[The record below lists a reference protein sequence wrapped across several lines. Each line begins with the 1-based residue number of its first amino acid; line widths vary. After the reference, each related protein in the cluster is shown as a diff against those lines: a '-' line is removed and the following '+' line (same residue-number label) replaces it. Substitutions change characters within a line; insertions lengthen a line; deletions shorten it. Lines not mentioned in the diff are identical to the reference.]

1 MPTAICVLHVEL
13 ALFESASLKDK
24 RAVVR
29 RVRDRVR
36 NKFNVAAAEIDEL
49 DNPATASLAFVT
61 VSNSETHSRAA
72 AQQIQRFIEQLAFDA
87 EVTRIETETIRL

>member
-1 MPTAICVLHVEL
+1 MSAVVCVLRIEL

-36 NKFNVAAAEIDEL
+36 NKFNAAVAEVGDLDDPAAA
-49 DNPATASLAFVT
+49 SLVFVT
-61 VSNSETHSRAA
+61 VSNSEAHSHAA
-72 AQQIQRFIEQLAFDA
+72 AQSIGRFIERLAIDA
-87 EVTRIETETIRL
+87 EVVVVETEMIHL

>member
-1 MPTAICVLHVEL
+1 MSAVVCALRIEL

-36 NKFNVAAAEIDEL
+36 NKFNAAVAEVGDLDDPAAA
-49 DNPATASLAFVT
+49 SLVFVT
-61 VSNSETHSRAA
+61 VSNSAAHSHAA
-72 AQQIQRFIEQLAFDA
+72 AQHIQRFVERLAIDA
-87 EVTRIETETIRL
+87 EVTTIETEIIRL

>member
-1 MPTAICVLHVEL
+1 MSVVVCALRIEL

-36 NKFNVAAAEIDEL
+36 NKFNAAVAEVGDL
-49 DNPATASLAFVT
+49 DDPATASLVFVT
-61 VSNSETHSRAA
+61 VSNSEAHSHRAA
-72 AQQIQRFIEQLAFDA
+72 QGIGRFIERLGVDA
-87 EVTRIETETIRL
+87 EVVVVETETIHL

>member
-1 MPTAICVLHVEL
+1 MSAAICVLHVEL

-36 NKFNVAAAEIDEL
+36 NKFNVAAAEIDDL
-49 DNPATASLAFVT
+49 DSRATASLAFVT
-61 VSNSETHSRAA
+61 VSNSAADSHAA
-72 AQQIQRFIEQLAFDA
+72 AQQIQRFIEGLAFDA
-87 EVTRIETETIRL
+87 EITRIETETIRL

>member
-1 MPTAICVLHVEL
+1 MSAVVCALRIEL

-36 NKFNVAAAEIDEL
+36 NKFNAAVAEVGSL
-49 DNPATASLAFVT
+49 DDPARASLVFVT
-61 VSNSETHSRAA
+61 VSNSEAHSHAA
-72 AQQIQRFIEQLAFDA
+72 AQSIGRFIERLAIDA
-87 EVTRIETETIRL
+87 EVVVVETETIHL

>member
-1 MPTAICVLHVEL
+1 MSAVVCALRIEL

-36 NKFNVAAAEIDEL
+36 NKFNAAVAEVGNLDDPAAA
-49 DNPATASLAFVT
+49 SLVFVT
-61 VSNSETHSRAA
+61 VSNSEAHSHRAA
-72 AQQIQRFIEQLAFDA
+72 QSIGRFIERLAIDA
-87 EVTRIETETIRL
+87 EVVVVETETIHL

>member
-1 MPTAICVLHVEL
+1 MSAVVCALRIEL

-36 NKFNVAAAEIDEL
+36 NKFNAAVAEVGDLDDPAAA
-49 DNPATASLAFVT
+49 SLVFVT
-61 VSNSETHSRAA
+61 VSNSEAHSHAA
-72 AQQIQRFIEQLAFDA
+72 AQSIGRFIERLAIDA
-87 EVTRIETETIRL
+87 EVVVVETEVIHL

>member
-1 MPTAICVLHVEL
+1 MSAVVCALRIEL

-36 NKFNVAAAEIDEL
+36 NKFNAAVAEVGNLDDPAAA
-49 DNPATASLAFVT
+49 SLVFVT
-61 VSNSETHSRAA
+61 VSNSEAHSHAA
-72 AQQIQRFIEQLAFDA
+72 AQSIGRFIERLAIDA
-87 EVTRIETETIRL
+87 EVVVVETEIVHI